1 MLAENWLAA
10 LQLLSVACHLFV
22 MVGGQSQLVAIGL
35 PVQRAQVENLY
46 IDAMLLADEAH
57 TAFAAQRGDPGKIRS
72 GADSLLQVSLAC
84 ESLKTTTRL
93 MHIIAWLLHRRAMIA
108 GDGGAG
114 PNDSAARIG
123 EPVVA
128 DWAICIEFDSAIR
141 RIIAASERLFDRI
154 AAIEAG
160 WEAPVAAPSVQAM
173 LARLEALL

>member
-1 MLAENWLAA
+1 M
-10 LQLLSVACHLFV
+10 
-22 MVGGQSQLVAIGL
+22 IGL

-46 IDAMLLADEAH
+46 VDAMLLADEAH
-57 TAFAAQRGDPGKIRS
+57 AAFAAQRDLGRTPG
-72 GADSLLQVSLAC
+72 DSLLQIGLAC

-108 GDGGAG
+108 GDPGAG

-128 DWAICIEFDSAIR
+128 DWNICAGFDEPLR
-141 RIIAASERLFDRI
+141 RIVAASERLFQRI

-160 WEAPVAAPSVQAM
+160 WDTPAVAPVQAM
-173 LARLEALL
+173 LARLEARL